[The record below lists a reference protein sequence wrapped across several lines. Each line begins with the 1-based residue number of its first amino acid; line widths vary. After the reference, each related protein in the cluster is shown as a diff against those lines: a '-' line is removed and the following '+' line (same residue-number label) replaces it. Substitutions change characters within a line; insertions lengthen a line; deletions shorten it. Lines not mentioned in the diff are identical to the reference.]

1 MYLGGFF
8 DISLCDAPKLFKTHL
23 SRPGLTSGFW
33 PAVVGVML
41 RQGFT
46 PDDIA
51 KVGGGNYSRI
61 FGKVT
66 AGVCDVIIPH
76 RDELALGES

>member
-1 MYLGGFF
+1 
-8 DISLCDAPKLFKTHL
+8 
-23 SRPGLTSGFW
+23 
-33 PAVVGVML
+33 ML

-66 AGVCDVIIPH
+66 AGVRDVIIPH
-76 RDELALGES
+76 RDELARGSHSGPASTRK